1 MNDAKQKFQNLS
13 DDDLMLML
21 CVRPEKLIDPSRWCR
36 EMRDY
41 IKASSKE
48 PTTSQEAD
56 ILFATAKRL
65 REEANGELS

>member
-1 MNDAKQKFQNLS
+1 MNDAKQMFNDLS

-21 CVRPEKLIDPSRWCR
+21 CVKPENLIDPSRWCR
-36 EMRDY
+36 DMRDH
-41 IKASSKE
+41 IQASSKE